1 MTEPF
6 EPRAHCANTLRLGAD
21 PTEQDRRALIPQ
33 MPHLAQQELD
43 AGRPVWD
50 TDAMRAEFT
59 VTGFLAPF
67 VTVTRK
73 ADGQKGTLMFT
84 SAPRFYFAWVPE

>member
-1 MTEPF
+1 MT
-6 EPRAHCANTLRLGAD
+6 ADLRLGSD
-21 PTEQDRRALIPQ
+21 PTEDARRALIPQ

-50 TDAMRAEFT
+50 TDAMRAEFA

-67 VTVTRK
+67 VTVTRRS
-73 ADGQKGTLMFT
+73 DGAQGTLMFT